1 MNRHRRISF
10 LSLFLIERSLL
21 SLEVDMKFVRLL
33 TLALAGVV
41 LSLSAQAQ
49 TAGPLL
55 WTSYIEV
62 VGNYVRSY
70 SEGVIVSRFTPG
82 AAITVTR
89 VQLQAA
95 QGSYI
100 FSNQKCSRVPK
111 IAVTDGTTKYVLA
124 IPNAR
129 ETGPDPFSVH
139 ADSGILALSF
149 PSNANLRLSVIP
161 GETSCNAASINVNVQ
176 YSVN

>member
-1 MNRHRRISF
+1 
-10 LSLFLIERSLL
+10 
-21 SLEVDMKFVRLL
+21 MKFTRLL
-33 TLALAGVV
+33 TLALAVGI
-41 LSLSAQAQ
+41 LSLNVQAQ
-49 TAGPLL
+49 NAGPFL
-55 WTSYIEV
+55 WTSYIDV
-62 VGNYVRSY
+62 IGNYLRSG
-70 SEGVIVSRFTPG
+70 SEAVIVSRFTSG

-100 FSNQKCSRVPK
+100 SPNSKCSRVPK

-139 ADSGILALSF
+139 ADSGAIAVSF
-149 PSNANLRLSVIP
+149 PASANLRLSVLP
-161 GETSCNAASINVNVQ
+161 GDTGCNAASINVNVQ

>member
-1 MNRHRRISF
+1 
-10 LSLFLIERSLL
+10 
-21 SLEVDMKFVRLL
+21 MKITKLV
-33 TLALAGVV
+33 TLALAGGI
-41 LSLSAQAQ
+41 LLLNAQAQ

-55 WTSYIEV
+55 WTSYLDM
-62 VGNYVRSY
+62 VGNYVRSE

-95 QGSYI
+95 HGSSI
-100 FSNQKCSRVPK
+100 FSSQKCSRVPK
-111 IAVTDGTTKYVLA
+111 IAVSDGTTKYVLA

-129 ETGPDPFSVH
+129 QTGPDPFSVH
-139 ADSGILALSF
+139 ADSGTLALSF
-149 PSNANLRLSVIP
+149 PSNANLRLNVIP
-161 GETSCNAASINVNVQ
+161 GEPRCNAGSININVQ